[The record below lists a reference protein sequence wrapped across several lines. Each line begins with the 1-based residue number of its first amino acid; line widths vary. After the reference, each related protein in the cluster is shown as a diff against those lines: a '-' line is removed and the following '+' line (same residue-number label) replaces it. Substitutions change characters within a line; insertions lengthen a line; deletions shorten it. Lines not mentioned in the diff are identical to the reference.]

1 MVEIPES
8 YRDREQSYIKH
19 LFLTE
24 YLREAAFK
32 ILQSRSSIFNF
43 VDAFAGPWQ
52 VSDDDNYTDASFNQ
66 ALHTLETVRGFLTD
80 RGLKGLRIRF
90 CFCEKR
96 PEAVERLRAYA
107 RRHSEFEIRIFE
119 GKFEDNLNAISSAI
133 PGGFT
138 FTFID
143 PTGWDISNTEVFRFL
158 KEQKGEFLLN
168 FMADHINRHAD
179 YHKVVDSF
187 GRFLADPE
195 WKKGFDQLSSAM
207 SNEEKVLHLL
217 RQKLKSTGAARF
229 APSFS
234 ILVPRKDR
242 IKMRLVLGTNS
253 RIGLEVFRDV
263 HARIEKTEIKVRERI
278 RDEPNPQMSLFTSDE
293 SAEAQQMVTGVGG
306 QKVEKAI
313 EAFLVT
319 RLTEV
324 ASVTFEILADETLE
338 QFPIR
343 LTQLRDLMGRFR
355 DRGLLRFQIPAGKRK
370 IQDATEVMLSGRG

>member
-32 ILQSRSSIFNF
+32 ILQSRSPIFNF

-66 ALHTLETVRGFLTD
+66 ALHTLETVRGFLTG

-107 RRHSEFEIRIFE
+107 KRHSEFEIRIFE

-133 PGGFT
+133 AGGFT

-187 GRFLADPE
+187 GRFLADRLCCTNRLR
-195 WKKGFDQLSSAM
+195 GF
-207 SNEEKVLHLL
+207 
-217 RQKLKSTGAARF
+217 
-229 APSFS
+229 
-234 ILVPRKDR
+234 IL
-242 IKMRLVLGTNS
+242 
-253 RIGLEVFRDV
+253 
-263 HARIEKTEIKVRERI
+263 
-278 RDEPNPQMSLFTSDE
+278 
-293 SAEAQQMVTGVGG
+293 
-306 QKVEKAI
+306 
-313 EAFLVT
+313 
-319 RLTEV
+319 
-324 ASVTFEILADETLE
+324 
-338 QFPIR
+338 
-343 LTQLRDLMGRFR
+343 
-355 DRGLLRFQIPAGKRK
+355 
-370 IQDATEVMLSGRG
+370 